1 MCQRCR
7 RVTNSRRGDCKCG
20 VRRWSQLPFVG
31 FHHCGYLTV
40 PWIPRCQAHDDV
52 QMNSPGT
59 AQAKDLRFTCPT
71 CNRELLRGLGA
82 GRPCRGCGAPGMSYT
97 VHRGANVFTSHNFT
111 MVTPARP
118 DQLQEL
124 NAIGGAAHCLDWVI
138 DGMPGTRPQAAPRST
153 GTLYE
158 QMIAM
163 GLSEAAAQAAVQAA
177 ESAGQQFSQGSS
189 TDSLPADKLDAAR
202 EEALDVAISVYNG
215 RTTVSDLVSHAG
227 SDATRHRFEHS
238 YRGAFSTAGLE
249 TVDLVDRFP
258 VLRGVFGY
266 SRDASSGQSRL
277 VMFRGRRGAY
287 RVYADR
293 TETEA
298 LFIRLDPVRVASWL
312 HGRGLLPTC
321 PSTAQDARL
330 AILGAAEI
338 PQRGDEV
345 LQPTTGSAVLTLLHS
360 VSHRLIRAAAVYAG
374 IDRDALSEYLVPR
387 HLGAFVYAGSRGDFV
402 LGGLQAVFEH
412 DLDELLD
419 AMVFGESR
427 CPLDPGCRRASGAC
441 PACLHLGEPSCSYY
455 NLFLDRGALFGA
467 DGYFGRLV

>member
-1 MCQRCR
+1 
-7 RVTNSRRGDCKCG
+7 
-20 VRRWSQLPFVG
+20 
-31 FHHCGYLTV
+31 
-40 PWIPRCQAHDDV
+40 
-52 QMNSPGT
+52 
-59 AQAKDLRFTCPT
+59 
-71 CNRELLRGLGA
+71 
-82 GRPCRGCGAPGMSYT
+82 MSYT